1 MAGARRRYRYV
12 GPSDVYAAVADS
24 PSGSPIR
31 SQADLDSYL
40 AAVDP
45 RDLDEPFT
53 YVVDRD
59 GTLRLAPRRSEH
71 VTCAGGGEVL
81 GAGEIAFSADQHGW
95 AVTEVSNQS
104 TGYCPAPT
112 SWAAVADALARAG
125 VAGPDGFTESVV
137 FRRCLG
143 CGQRNVVRDGDYI
156 CAVCGAELPEDV
168 EPRLTAQASAG
179 QRGPGSRVG

>member
-1 MAGARRRYRYV
+1 MAGARRRYRYI
-12 GPSDVYAAVADS
+12 GPPDVRAAVAGF
-24 PSGSPIR
+24 PEGWPIR
-31 SQADLDSYL
+31 SLADLDSYL

-53 YVVDRD
+53 FVIDRD

-71 VTCAGGGEVL
+71 VACAGGGEVL
-81 GAGEIAFSADQHGW
+81 GAGEIAFAADRDGW

-104 TGYCPAPT
+104 TGYCPDLS

-125 VAGPDGFTESVV
+125 IGRPDGFTASIV
-137 FRRCLG
+137 FRRCLD
-143 CGQRNVVRDGDYI
+143 CGQRNVVRDGDYS

-168 EPRLTAQASAG
+168 EPRLTAQPSTD
-179 QRGPGSRVG
+179 QRSR